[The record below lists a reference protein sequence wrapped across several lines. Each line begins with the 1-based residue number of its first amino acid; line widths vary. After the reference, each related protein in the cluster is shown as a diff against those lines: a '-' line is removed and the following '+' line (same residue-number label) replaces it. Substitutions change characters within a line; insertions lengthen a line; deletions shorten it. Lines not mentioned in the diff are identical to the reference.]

1 MAALVLLAGWVLVL
15 FAATNAAAYSQWRAT
30 RGYDAVDSTGPSS
43 DDAADPSSDDS
54 PGRIG
59 IDSQQPESAERARDD
74 RRAYGR
80 RDDAGAVADD

>member
-30 RGYDAVDSTGPSS
+30 RDDAVDSTGPSC
-43 DDAADPSSDDS
+43 DDAADPSSDGS

-59 IDSQQPESAERARDD
+59 IDSQPPESAERARDD

-80 RDDAGAVADD
+80 RDDVGAVADD